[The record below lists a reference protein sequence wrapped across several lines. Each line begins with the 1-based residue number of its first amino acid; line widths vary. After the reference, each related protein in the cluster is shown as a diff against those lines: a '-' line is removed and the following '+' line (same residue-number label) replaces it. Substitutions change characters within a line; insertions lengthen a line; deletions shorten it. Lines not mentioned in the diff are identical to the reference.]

1 METLFIVL
9 IAMVAVLIVTAFATI
24 AFFVFNKKK
33 AATTQSEAP
42 VVSAPDLNNNNELL
56 QKLVELTANLKNSD
70 ENLKSFQTQTNLK
83 NQEVNNTII
92 DVVDKINKAIAQ
104 QNEIVADKIFN
115 QSQNLIKTLDK
126 NKNETYK
133 ILFDQNQNFN
143 QSVQKQSQHLNKE
156 IQSLSENVNQ
166 KVTNSY
172 KELKEEFNNYS
183 KTLKDEMSK
192 KINEEISKFGE
203 KVNLISSDVNQ
214 LASLRNDLSEI
225 RKIFED
231 NKTRGIFGEKLLE
244 NYLNDAMPNG
254 YKSQFQLS
262 NKKQDKVDIA
272 IPINVSDNNQIY
284 IPIDSKFNL
293 ESYRSLLDY
302 IDANKNELDFPEQQK
317 AINNLWKNIKAEIM
331 ANAKSISEKYII
343 EGITTNVAFMF
354 IPSESIYLELVK
366 YEKGSLVDEIRKK
379 YNIELI
385 SPSLVMVLVS
395 IIKDLYSKFNIGIHN
410 KDIVHLI
417 KKFDDNAD
425 KVIKS
430 TAALFKK
437 QSSYLQELEK
447 WVKTVNDAFST
458 YKKEKTK
465 ITSKKRLSEFERIEK
480 TLTGETPES
489 LIVEGEILEIE

>member
-42 VVSAPDLNNNNELL
+42 VVSALDLNNDNQLL
-56 QKLVELTANLKNSD
+56 QKLVELTTNLKNSD

-92 DVVDKINKAIAQ
+92 DVVDKINKAIAE
-104 QNEIVADKIFN
+104 QNKTVADKIYN
-115 QSQNLIKTLDK
+115 QSQNL
-126 NKNETYK
+126 
-133 ILFDQNQNFN
+133 N
-143 QSVQKQSQHLNKE
+143 QSVQNQSKHLNKE

-203 KVNLISSDVNQ
+203 KVSLISSDVNQ

-430 TAALFKK
+430 TAALLKK

-458 YKKEKTK
+458 YKKRKN
-465 ITSKKRLSEFERIEK
+465 
-480 TLTGETPES
+480 
-489 LIVEGEILEIE
+489 